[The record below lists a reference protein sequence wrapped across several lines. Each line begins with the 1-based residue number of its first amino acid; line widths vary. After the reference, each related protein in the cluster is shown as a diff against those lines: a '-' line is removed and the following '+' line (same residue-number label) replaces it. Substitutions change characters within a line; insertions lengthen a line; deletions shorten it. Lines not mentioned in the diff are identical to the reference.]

1 MWNRSGKVIY
11 FSRRQMER
19 GNDEAA
25 ASLSLSAL
33 AF

>member
-11 FSRRQMER
+11 FSRRQLER
-19 GNDEAA
+19 ENDEAA
-25 ASLSLSAL
+25 ASFSLGVL